1 MNHCAWAVRGC
12 GEGFEG
18 RRVGGRGAE
27 AGVFQAAYQTMEM
40 RLKNYGRLT

>member
-18 RRVGGRGAE
+18 RTEGGRG

-40 RLKNYGRLT
+40 RLKHCGRLS